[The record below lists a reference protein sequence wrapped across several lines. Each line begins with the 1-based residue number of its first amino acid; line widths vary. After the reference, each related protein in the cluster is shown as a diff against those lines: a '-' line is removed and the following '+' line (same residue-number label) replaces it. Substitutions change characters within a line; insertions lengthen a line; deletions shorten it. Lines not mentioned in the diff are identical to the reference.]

1 MDMISTTEQLYEYCE
16 KHSTAEDR
24 VLAILNRETHIKTLA
39 PNMLSGHLQGNLLS
53 MISMMMQPGLILE
66 IGTFTGY
73 SAICL
78 AKGLRQDGRLISI
91 DISEDY
97 RHMAEKAICEA
108 GLENRIELIT
118 ADAKKT
124 IHDIHEKIDL
134 VFIDADKE
142 AYLEYYKMVKP
153 KMRPGGVIIA
163 DNVLW
168 KGKVLDADMDKKTRA
183 LHEFN
188 AHVRQDQEVFSL
200 ILPVRDGLNIVMI
213 R

>member
-1 MDMISTTEQLYEYCE
+1 MDMISTTERLYEYCE
-16 KHSTAEDR
+16 NHSTAEDR
-24 VLAILNRETHIKTLA
+24 ALATLNRETHIKTLA
-39 PNMLSGHLQGNLLS
+39 PNMLSGHLQGNLLT

-78 AKGLRQDGRLISI
+78 AKGLKQGGRLISI

-97 RHMAEKAICEA
+97 RHMAEKAIREA
-108 GLENRIELIT
+108 GLENCIELIT
-118 ADAKKT
+118 ADAKKI

-142 AYLEYYKMVKP
+142 AYLKYYHMVKP
-153 KMRPGGVIIA
+153 KIRPGGVIIA

-168 KGKVLDADMDKKTRA
+168 KGKVLDTDMDKKTRA

-188 AHVRQDQEVFSL
+188 VHIRQDPDVFSL
-200 ILPVRDGLNIVMI
+200 ILPVRDGLNIVMK

>member
-1 MDMISTTEQLYEYCE
+1 MISTTEQLYEYCE
-16 KHSTAEDR
+16 THSTAEDR

-39 PNMLSGHLQGNLLS
+39 PNMLSGHLQGNLLT
-53 MISMMMQPGLILE
+53 MVSMMMQPGLILE

-78 AKGLRQDGRLISI
+78 AKGLRQGGRLISI

-108 GLENRIELIT
+108 GLETCIELIT
-118 ADAKKT
+118 ADAKKI
-124 IHDIHEKIDL
+124 IHDIQEKIDL

-142 AYLEYYKMVKP
+142 AYLEYYHMVKP

-188 AHVRQDQEVFSL
+188 AHIRQDQDVFSL
-200 ILPVRDGLNIVMI
+200 ILPIRDGLNIVMI